1 MKKKL
6 ILIFLLIAAAIIGS
20 IIATAC
26 DGVTY
31 FNWLSYAKSVGVQPF
46 TLDVVS
52 INLTFGLNF
61 SLSIAQII
69 CFIIAVIVYPKLV
82 KALDV

>member
-1 MKKKL
+1 MKKKI

-20 IIATAC
+20 IIATASN
-26 DGVTY
+26 GVTY

-52 INLTFGLNF
+52 INLTFGINF
-61 SLSIAQII
+61 SLSVAQII
-69 CFIIAVIVYPKLV
+69 CFIIAYCLSKGS
-82 KALDV
+82 

>member
-1 MKKKL
+1 MKKKI

-46 TLDVVS
+46 TLDAVS
-52 INLTFGLNF
+52 INFTFGVNF
-61 SLSIAQII
+61 SLSVAQII
-69 CFIIAVIVYPKLV
+69 CFIIAIIAYPKL
-82 KALDV
+82 ARSIDA

>member
-1 MKKKL
+1 MKKKI

-46 TLDVVS
+46 TVDAVS
-52 INLTFGLNF
+52 INLTFGINF
-61 SLSIAQII
+61 SLSVAQII
-69 CFIIAVIVYPKLV
+69 CFIIAIIAYPKLA
-82 KALDV
+82 KSIDA

>member
-1 MKKKL
+1 MKKKI

-31 FNWLSYAKSVGVQPF
+31 FSWLSYAKSVGVQPF
-46 TLDVVS
+46 TVDAVS
-52 INLTFGLNF
+52 INLTFGINF
-61 SLSIAQII
+61 SLSVAQII
-69 CFIIAVIVYPKLV
+69 CFIIAIIAYPKLA
-82 KALDV
+82 KSLDA

>member
-1 MKKKL
+1 MKKKI

-46 TLDVVS
+46 TVDAVS
-52 INLTFGLNF
+52 INLTFGINF
-61 SLSIAQII
+61 SLSVAQII
-69 CFIIAVIVYPKLV
+69 CFIIAIIAYPKLA
-82 KALDV
+82 KSLDV

>member
-1 MKKKL
+1 MKKKI

-26 DGVTY
+26 DGITY

-46 TLDVVS
+46 TVDAVS
-52 INLTFGLNF
+52 INLTFGINF
-61 SLSIAQII
+61 SLSVAQII
-69 CFIIAVIVYPKLV
+69 CFIIAIIAYPKLA
-82 KALDV
+82 KSIDA

>member
-1 MKKKL
+1 MKKKI

-46 TLDVVS
+46 TLDIVS

-61 SLSIAQII
+61 SLSVAQII
-69 CFIIAVIVYPKLV
+69 CFIIAFFIYPKIV
-82 KALDV
+82 SRLDV